1 MKIAFELF
9 KEISF
14 IKINQMK
21 THIFLFLV
29 TLLIIGSAC
38 SHNEPK
44 RKILSMN
51 GTWEF
56 AESKSFEEVPADFK
70 SSVPVPGLIDLASPA
85 PDTSYKDKVY
95 WYRKTFKIENGAS
108 EVAIL
113 KIFKSMYHTK
123 VFLNK
128 KPVGESFYCF
138 TPGTFDVKEFL
149 NPAGVKNELIIGVGC
164 YNNLPDTILNG
175 HDLERVNYIPGI
187 YDNVELQLTGYP
199 YITNIQTAP
208 DLAEK
213 KIRISAIFKTNGKP
227 DNIKIHYNLS
237 EVSTGKIV
245 SKGETAI
252 KDKTIDF
259 ELSIP
264 DCKLWSPEDPFMY
277 ELYMNTGG
285 DDKRI
290 RFGVRSFHFD
300 KDKGIALLNGKP
312 YYMRGTNV
320 CILRFFEDPQRG
332 SLPWDYS
339 WVIRLHTKFKAM
351 HWNSMR
357 YCIGFPPER
366 WYEIADSVGF
376 LIQDEFPLWWSLR
389 NVKANHLVREYTEWM
404 KERWNHPCVV
414 IWDAQ
419 NETVTEETGRAIQ
432 SVRNLD
438 LSNRP
443 WDNGWSP
450 PQAESDG
457 METHPYLM
465 DYLTRVDGTNK
476 APWTDLYT
484 TIRIPMNGPSDRS
497 PLPGGRQYPN
507 PIIINEYEWLWLN
520 RDGSP
525 TTLTESVYNQ
535 LLGNNSTR
543 DQRYECY
550 ARILAMDTEYW
561 RAHRKCAG
569 VMYFTGLGYS
579 RTTSPRG
586 QTCDNFIDVRNLIFE
601 PNFERLMKPA
611 FAPVGLM
618 MDIWDARYKKNT
630 DLTIPVYVFNDTYS
644 DFTDTLKLTI
654 IRDNKPLKEISQSIT
669 VKSLG
674 REIFN
679 IKFTMPDATGKYKLI
694 AMIREGSETV
704 ISEREFELV
713 H

>member
-1 MKIAFELF
+1 MKKRIDLL
-9 KEISF
+9 
-14 IKINQMK
+14 
-21 THIFLFLV
+21 FLFVVV
-29 TLLIIGSAC
+29 TLSGCARF
-38 SHNEPK
+38 NAE
-44 RKILSMN
+44 RKILSLN

-56 AESKSFEEVPADFK
+56 AESRSFGEIPLDFNR
-70 SSVPVPGLIDLASPA
+70 SVPVPGLIDMVAAPA
-85 PDTSYKDKVY
+85 PDTPYVDKVY
-95 WYRKTFKIENGAS
+95 WCRKTFRIDKDLP
-108 EVAIL
+108 EVVLL
-113 KIFKSMYHTK
+113 KIYKAMYHTK
-123 VFLNK
+123 VFLNG
-128 KPVGESFYCF
+128 KPAGENFYCF
-138 TPGTFDVKEFL
+138 TPATFDVRKFL
-149 NPAGVKNELIIGVGC
+149 NPNGVENELIIGVGC
-164 YNNLPDTILNG
+164 QNNLPDTILNG
-175 HDLERVNYIPGI
+175 HDQERVNYIPGI

-208 DLAEK
+208 DPDEK
-213 KIRISAIFKTNGKP
+213 KIRINAIIKTNGKSE
-227 DNIKIHYNLS
+227 NIGIHYYLS
-237 EVSTGKIV
+237 EVSTGKVILQ
-245 SKGETAI
+245 GDAAI
-252 KDKTIDF
+252 TDGAVDF

-264 DCKLWSPEDPFMY
+264 ACKLWSPEDPFLY

-285 DDKRI
+285 DDKKVK
-290 RFGVRSFHFD
+290 FGMRSFAFD

-312 YYMRGTNV
+312 YYIRGTNI

-332 SLPWDYS
+332 NLPWDYS
-339 WVIRLHTKFKAM
+339 WVAQLHTKFKMM

-376 LIQDEFPLWWSLR
+376 LIQDEFPLWWGMR
-389 NVKANHLVREYTEWM
+389 NVKASHLVGEYTEWM

-419 NETVTEETGRAIQ
+419 NETVTEETGKAIQ
-432 SVRNLD
+432 LVRNLD
-438 LSNRP
+438 LSHRP
-443 WDNGWSP
+443 WDNGWAP

-465 DYLTRVDGTNK
+465 EFLKQVDGTNK

-484 TIRIPMNGPSDRS
+484 TVRIPQNGPSDRS
-497 PLPGGRQYPN
+497 PLPGGKQYPN

-535 LLGNNSTR
+535 ILGNNSTK

-579 RTTSPRG
+579 RTTPPRG

-601 PNFERLMKPA
+601 PNFERLIKPA
-611 FAPVGLM
+611 FAPIGIM
-618 MDIWDARYKKNT
+618 MDIWNAKYKRDT
-630 DLTIPVYVFNDTYS
+630 DLTIPVYVFNDTFS
-644 DFTDTLKLTI
+644 DFADTLKLTI
-654 IRDNKPLKEISQSIT
+654 VQDNKPLKEISQPIT

-679 IKFTMPDATGKYKLI
+679 ITLTMPDATGKCKLI
-694 AMIREGSETV
+694 ALIREGSEAV

-713 H
+713 P